1 MKKILLLTSGGDAP
15 GMNAVI
21 RAIVRTGYY
30 HNLEVFACHNG
41 YQGLVDQDIFQIRRE
56 DVAGIVQHG
65 GTLLKSSRCQAFYKK
80 NVRDKS
86 RRFLKKQGIEGL
98 VIIGGDGSFRAAAI
112 LESEGG
118 PKSIGIPA
126 TIDNDIIGTEYAI
139 GFDTARNTA
148 LQAID
153 KIRDTAYSSNRYFV
167 VEVMGRRAGFLA
179 VDVAIAGGAEY
190 ILTPE
195 FPVSVEKLAKQ
206 INAPRRQKQS
216 LIIIVAEA
224 DKPGRSMDMVKRL
237 RKLTPFE
244 YRVCVLGHI
253 QRGGSPTVMDREIGS
268 RMGHLAVEALL
279 EGKTNAITAIQDSH
293 LTLAPF
299 PGPESPYRQLKNDD
313 LLKLGEVLA
322 T

>member
-15 GMNAVI
+15 GMNAAI
-21 RAIVRTGYY
+21 RAVVRTGYY
-30 HNLEVFACHNG
+30 HKLKVYACHNG
-41 YQGLVDQDIFQIRRE
+41 YQGLVDQDIFQIKRE
-56 DVAGIVQHG
+56 DVAGIIQYG
-65 GTLLKSSRCQAFYKK
+65 GTLLRSSRCQVFFEKE
-80 NVRDKS
+80 VRAKCCK
-86 RRFLKKQGIEGL
+86 FLKRKGIDGL
-98 VIIGGDGSFRAAAI
+98 VVIGGDGSFRGAAL

-118 PKSIGIPA
+118 PKAIGIPA

-167 VEVMGRRAGFLA
+167 VEIMGRRAGFLA
-179 VDVAIAGGAEY
+179 VDVGIAGGVEY
-190 ILTPE
+190 IITPE
-195 FPVSVEKLAKQ
+195 FPIAIEKLAEQ
-206 INAPRRQKQS
+206 INTPTRKKKS

-224 DKPGRSMDMVKRL
+224 GTPGRSLEIVRKL

-244 YRVCVLGHI
+244 YRVCVLGHT

-268 RMGHLAVEALL
+268 RMGHLAVESLI
-279 EGKTNAITAIQDSH
+279 EGKTNAMTAIQSGQLL
-293 LTLAPF
+293 LTSF
-299 PGPESPYRQLKNDD
+299 PGPDSPCRRLKDGD
-313 LLKLGEVLA
+313 LLRVGEILA

>member
-1 MKKILLLTSGGDAP
+1 MNTILLLTSGGDAP
-15 GMNAVI
+15 GMNAAI

-30 HNLEVFACHNG
+30 HDLKVFACHNG

-56 DVAGIVQHG
+56 DVAGIIQHG

-80 NVRDKS
+80 VVRDKCRS
-86 RRFLKKQGIEGL
+86 FLKKQGIEGL
-98 VIIGGDGSFRAAAI
+98 VVIGGDGSFRAAAV

-126 TIDNDIIGTEYAI
+126 TIDNDITGTEYAI

-195 FPVSVEKLAKQ
+195 FPISVEKLAKQ

-224 DKPGRSMDMVKRL
+224 DKPGRSMDIVKRL

-279 EGKTNAITAIQDSH
+279 EGKTNAITAIQDSR